1 MGVGHGAG
9 MSNDLET
16 ITPDDIERILGADRD
31 PATLG
36 YPPMLPVELALKEHG
51 VKEICLAY
59 KIDED
64 EWDRIRMDPVFQKDL
79 AARMVELGTN
89 GVDFKMK
96 ARLQSEAYLKKL
108 WLITENKNRDG
119 TPADYPVAV
128 RADIMKFVIR
138 AAGLDGSRDQAAAAI
153 IGNALSINLH
163 LG

>member
-1 MGVGHGAG
+1 

-16 ITPDDIERILGADRD
+16 ITPDDIERILGSDRD

-36 YPPMLPVELALKEHG
+36 YPEMLPVELALKEHT
-51 VKEICLAY
+51 VREICIAY
-59 KIDED
+59 KISED
-64 EWDRIRMDPVFQKDL
+64 EWERIRFDPVFQKDL
-79 AARMVELGTN
+79 AARMVEIGTN
-89 GVDFKMK
+89 GVDFRMK
-96 ARLQSEAYLKKL
+96 ARLQSTAYLKKL

-138 AAGLDGSRDQAAAAI
+138 AAGLDGSKDQAAASI
-153 IGNALSINLH
+153 VGNALFLNLH

>member
-1 MGVGHGAG
+1 M
-9 MSNDLET
+9 NDLET

-31 PATLG
+31 PATLS
-36 YPPMLPVELALKEHG
+36 YPPMFPVELALKEHG

-64 EWDRIRMDPVFQKDL
+64 EWERIRFDPVFQKDL